1 MVQCF
6 QHLPCTKYCVKDLTQ
21 VISFKPGSSP
31 EGGAC
36 VSPLEIKK
44 LEVPTVAH
52 TTCGTQSPSLT
63 KVGGEVAGEGTSGV
77 AAGLQ

>member
-1 MVQCF
+1 M
-6 QHLPCTKYCVKDLTQ
+6 
-21 VISFKPGSSP
+21 ISFKPGSSP